1 MIIKLQ
7 NGDKI
12 KIESDAKR
20 EARRK
25 YKEHSQ
31 LSVSQ
36 KLKRNLNIASNFL
49 KAGPSITNF
58 GNAFSALFGGYSPE
72 DPDVTKGD
80 PPAVGIKNFENLV
93 RTARVAREFND
104 VLSKAPKIK
113 EFIMPGLIGWAP
125 KTKFKGYHASNE
137 NPFIPDFFREGWA
150 QKVHNAVKG
159 IYIANGKA
167 PGYGF
172 LTKRKYVHPVETTFE
187 KPQIQLGEVKG
198 RTKNGIRNQIERDAQ
213 EQGADGII
221 FKGIAD
227 NQMQNQFIAKTLN
240 PDTKIINGPVNLFQK
255 SAKSNDSKPNVYVV
269 DNFKWKEL
277 SYPSYINHVWNKLKA
292 KGIKTDHYD
301 RNNTNEQTRMNFFNK
316 GFTPVFKIY
325 PQGNLK
331 AHAQEI
337 LRRMRNFGLDVDNTI
352 GELPLYGKKSIR
364 DLVTLNSGRTSYV
377 GYYNKPGVTGTFFHN
392 NGTSIVDPGYPE
404 DGISALQSIATTMH
418 HERNMH
424 GTQRFLT
431 PEMWKLYED
440 FIKKMFNKTT
450 TDEFGRTVVRTHD
463 DFTIPI
469 DKGSLRKEELRATI
483 GEMVRNIYN
492 REAHSKAL
500 VNNPTVK
507 KSDLEVLKPY
517 FEKAVDEM
525 SNDELLSQLSKT
537 NGYGVDY
544 AEIGPRE
551 NPKFFEE
558 LRTLLKVAPAA
569 LPFLIP
575 RKEKKK

>member
-1 MIIKLQ
+1 
-7 NGDKI
+7 
-12 KIESDAKR
+12 
-20 EARRK
+20 
-25 YKEHSQ
+25 
-31 LSVSQ
+31 
-36 KLKRNLNIASNFL
+36 
-49 KAGPSITNF
+49 
-58 GNAFSALFGGYSPE
+58 
-72 DPDVTKGD
+72 
-80 PPAVGIKNFENLV
+80 
-93 RTARVAREFND
+93 
-104 VLSKAPKIK
+104 
-113 EFIMPGLIGWAP
+113 
-125 KTKFKGYHASNE
+125 
-137 NPFIPDFFREGWA
+137 
-150 QKVHNAVKG
+150 
-159 IYIANGKA
+159 
-167 PGYGF
+167 
-172 LTKRKYVHPVETTFE
+172 
-187 KPQIQLGEVKG
+187 
-198 RTKNGIRNQIERDAQ
+198 
-213 EQGADGII
+213 
-221 FKGIAD
+221 
-227 NQMQNQFIAKTLN
+227 
-240 PDTKIINGPVNLFQK
+240 
-255 SAKSNDSKPNVYVV
+255 
-269 DNFKWKEL
+269 
-277 SYPSYINHVWNKLKA
+277 
-292 KGIKTDHYD
+292 
-301 RNNTNEQTRMNFFNK
+301 
-316 GFTPVFKIY
+316 
-325 PQGNLK
+325 
-331 AHAQEI
+331 
-337 LRRMRNFGLDVDNTI
+337 
-352 GELPLYGKKSIR
+352 
-364 DLVTLNSGRTSYV
+364 
-377 GYYNKPGVTGTFFHN
+377 
-392 NGTSIVDPGYPE
+392 
-404 DGISALQSIATTMH
+404 MH

-575 RKEKKK
+575 RKEEKK